1 MAYNLITKDGQ
12 VLAKILQFVATD
24 EQVNAAVTQYLHEN
38 GISLAEGID
47 LKKLSGTV
55 AKNSSE
61 IIGLKESVSD
71 IKKAQTNILLE
82 YKDHFLPS
90 WERSRS

>member
-61 IIGLKESVSD
+61 IIGLKESV
-71 IKKAQTNILLE
+71 Q
-82 YKDHFLPS
+82 
-90 WERSRS
+90 